1 MSFKSHSYR
10 PSTAEYRISNGLSV
24 TRVLKWKI
32 FQWTPRKIFS
42 LLYSARIQG
51 VFSWMSK
58 LAKYLKLFLNS
69 FMARF
74 RVLLLSL
81 SSGDPHPLAAELEG
95 CEIFSWRFYDIRIL
109 GDYLGVMIFQD
120 NDREMDD
127 DELVIWNWKT
137 GSILLV
143 RLDTFKNLGDS
154 RADRSV

>member
-1 MSFKSHSYR
+1 M
-10 PSTAEYRISNGLSV
+10 
-24 TRVLKWKI
+24 
-32 FQWTPRKIFS
+32 
-42 LLYSARIQG
+42 
-51 VFSWMSK
+51 FSWMSK